1 MGTQERQDE
10 QAFLREWTIPE
21 EDRAPPAPKTWATHY
36 VAGAALAREESMTT
50 LKCLMIVG
58 GLLVGAGPFCAAA
71 NELPDAGSW
80 WPSVAAA
87 PDPPASLPAQAVRHG
102 TRHHRIYMMTVNRAH
117 KGSKLT
123 PTSKPQVKQ

>member
-1 MGTQERQDE
+1 
-10 QAFLREWTIPE
+10 
-21 EDRAPPAPKTWATHY
+21 
-36 VAGAALAREESMTT
+36 MTT
-50 LKCLMIVG
+50 LKSLMIVG
-58 GLLVGAGPFCAAA
+58 GLLVGAGPPLCAAA

-87 PDPPASLPAQAVRHG
+87 PDPPASLPAQSVRHG
-102 TRHHRIYMMTVNRAH
+102 TRHHRIYMMTVNRTH